1 MFENLKTRVSII
13 FFFLV
18 VSIYFLMPTVN
29 LYSKYNTLTLDEIK
43 SLENQSINL
52 GLDLKGGLRIVLELD
67 DSIYLKRLSKS
78 DLRASSVTEL
88 DNFIN
93 RCILYTTNNNADII
107 QSIKELSKQEN
118 IKLNKYYSNLSVTS
132 NNDEIIQLIKEHRL
146 STMGGI
152 LDIMRNR
159 IADHDQYGLGEPT
172 IQKIGDN
179 RLIVELAGITDLQKA
194 KAYIQRTADFEISL
208 VKEDDFIIFIKNIEN
223 YFINKKI
230 SFSEFLINENIIT
243 NNDLVAIFNIKERVN
258 KENFIIESQNEK
270 IISSGA
276 FGKDNINNKL
286 LAKETIDSYLYK
298 NINLISLFDQSFPF
312 INEQYYIL
320 LSDFFNHKQIQQ
332 NLPKGSKIVWAS
344 QVQAFG
350 DELYRKVVLVA
361 SKPVITAG
369 MILNPK
375 AKVSELGSDNAGKWV
390 VNLDMN
396 KKGRILWS
404 KFTERNIY
412 KKAAIILDNQVFF
425 DPTIQSKIPNGKT
438 QISGFDNMQEA
449 KEIASVLKA
458 GELPA
463 PINAVQTNFI
473 GPSLG
478 EQSINSGS
486 KAMFLGIIL
495 VFIFMIFYY
504 KGSGLVANIALMMN
518 LLFVLGILV
527 TLDAILTL
535 PGIAG
540 LLLTVGMTVDANVI
554 IFERI
559 KEELN
564 LGVNVKKALHAGYN
578 KAFSTILDANITTL
592 ITAFVLSFIGS
603 GPIKGFATTLSVG
616 IICSMFTAIFVT
628 KTIFLIYLQK
638 TDRLSI

>member
-1 MFENLKTRVSII
+1 MFENLKTRVLII

-208 VKEDDFIIFIKNIEN
+208 VKEDDFIIFIENIEN

-320 LSDFFNHKQIQQ
+320 LSDFFNHKEIQQ

-518 LLFVLGILV
+518 LLFVLSILV

>member
-93 RCILYTTNNNADII
+93 RCILYTTNNNLDII

-208 VKEDDFIIFIKNIEN
+208 VKEDDFVIFVENIEN
-223 YFINKKI
+223 YFINREI
-230 SFSEFLINENIIT
+230 SFSEFLINRNIIT
-243 NNDLVAIFNIKERVN
+243 NNDLIDIFNIKERVN

-320 LSDFFNHKQIQQ
+320 LSDFFNHKEIQQ

-344 QVQAFG
+344 QVQPFG
-350 DELYRKVVLVA
+350 DQLYRKVVLVA

-375 AKVSELGSDNAGKWV
+375 AKVSELGNDNAGKWV

-463 PINAVQTNFI
+463 PINAVQTSFI

-478 EQSINSGS
+478 KQSINSGS

-504 KGSGLVANIALMMN
+504 KGSGLVANIALIMN

-578 KAFSTILDANITTL
+578 KAFLTILDANITTL

-628 KTIFLIYLQK
+628 KTIFLICLQK

>member
-1 MFENLKTRVSII
+1 MFENLKTRVLII